1 MEHIGKV
8 LEGFPKS
15 TGPQRKSMEVEMI
28 DPEVIK
34 SCAEQKAEVGYAPN
48 PYCKVCGGYGLV
60 HPQTPEGKT
69 DYANVI
75 NCQAKGCLADQKS
88 TYQSTE
94 SYAKEKGVSKFSTFA
109 EFKPVLGAETT
120 LAAFMDIAFKE
131 EAPPFLFVYG
141 TTGNG
146 KTHLCE
152 ATLIELLKRG
162 VDCRLW
168 TVPDLMSKLH
178 QSIPE
183 NTTELLMN
191 SLKVMPALIMDEWGQ
206 NYGSEWEEQKLEEI
220 VIARERAELITII
233 TSNLE
238 PDKLPERIESRFRDK
253 AYARLINNKAVDYR
267 PKKKARGLKGS
278 K

>member
-1 MEHIGKV
+1 
-8 LEGFPKS
+8 
-15 TGPQRKSMEVEMI
+15 MI
-28 DPEVIK
+28 DNDIIK
-34 SCAEQKAEVGYAPN
+34 DCEEQKARNGYAPN
-48 PYCKVCGGYGLV
+48 PQCPVCHGAGFV
-60 HPQTPEGKT
+60 HPRLEDSKV
-69 DYANVI
+69 DYTRVVG
-75 NCQAKGCLADQKS
+75 CQAKGCIEDQRKA
-88 TYQSTE
+88 YQSTE

-109 EFKPVLGAETT
+109 EFKYVLGAEAT
-120 LAAFMDIAFKE
+120 LEAFRDIAFNK

-162 VDCRLW
+162 VDSRLY
-168 TVPDLMSKLH
+168 TVPDLVSKLH

-183 NTTELLMN
+183 NTTELIMN
-191 SLKVMPALIMDEWGQ
+191 SLKQIPALIMDEWGQ
-206 NYGSEWEEQKLEEI
+206 NYGSDWEEQKLEEI

-238 PDKLPERIESRFRDK
+238 PDKLPDRILSRFRDK
-253 AYARLINNKAVDYR
+253 TQARLIDNKAPDYR
-267 PKKKARGLKGS
+267 PKKKAK